1 MKNRVVVDI
10 VIVAFLYVI
19 SVVFMFIAAGYE
31 DKGNEVLA
39 NSFYYAAFIAGL
51 IVMIYF
57 FRDLKL
63 FVKGSKFWWI
73 VGFLFLY
80 IIIVP
85 VYLVKMLKYYSESSG
100 KDHFQ
105 RSQ

>member
-1 MKNRVVVDI
+1 MKNKVVLDI
-10 VIVAFLYVI
+10 AIVAFLYVI
-19 SVVFMFIAAGYE
+19 SVIFMFITSAYE
-31 DKGNEVLA
+31 DKGNTALS

-57 FRDLKL
+57 LRDLKH
-63 FVKGSKFWWI
+63 FVKGSRFWWI

-100 KDHFQ
+100 KNHFQ